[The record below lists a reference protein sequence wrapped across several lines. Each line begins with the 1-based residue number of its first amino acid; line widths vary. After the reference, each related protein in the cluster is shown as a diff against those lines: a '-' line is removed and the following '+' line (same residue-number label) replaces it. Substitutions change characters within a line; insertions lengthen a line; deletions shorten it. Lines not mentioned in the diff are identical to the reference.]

1 MTVVKS
7 PYTKI
12 FEVSALFLN
21 CEQKRVN
28 KFKVL
33 SPKGFERKLDAGILS
48 LEVMDLPDE
57 KKSYVLVYKTT
68 TLSILYTGI
77 LNAQSRHRRVPEK
90 ASKHQLKTA
99 QVFTNKE
106 GKKALTYCAINFVR
120 FEDME
125 QFEGFYKEAIDTIG
139 KQK

>member
-21 CEQKRVN
+21 CKQKRVN

-57 KKSYVLVYKTT
+57 KKSYVLVYKTI

-77 LNAQSRHRRVPEK
+77 LNAQSKHRRVPEK
-90 ASKHQLKTA
+90 ASKH
-99 QVFTNKE
+99 
-106 GKKALTYCAINFVR
+106 
-120 FEDME
+120 
-125 QFEGFYKEAIDTIG
+125 
-139 KQK
+139 